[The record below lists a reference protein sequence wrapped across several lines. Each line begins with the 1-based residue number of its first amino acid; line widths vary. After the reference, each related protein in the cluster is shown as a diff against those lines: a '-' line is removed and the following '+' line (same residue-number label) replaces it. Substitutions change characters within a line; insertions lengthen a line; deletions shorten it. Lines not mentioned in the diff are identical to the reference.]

1 MRILERS
8 MRNDAKLSEFMT
20 VKLNERSEFKAE
32 EAAKRDKGQ
41 SPLQRPMLKIHCI
54 LKTLFTKL
62 VLESIDNYC

>member
-41 SPLQRPMLKIHCI
+41 SPPQRSM
-54 LKTLFTKL
+54 
-62 VLESIDNYC
+62 LESTAS